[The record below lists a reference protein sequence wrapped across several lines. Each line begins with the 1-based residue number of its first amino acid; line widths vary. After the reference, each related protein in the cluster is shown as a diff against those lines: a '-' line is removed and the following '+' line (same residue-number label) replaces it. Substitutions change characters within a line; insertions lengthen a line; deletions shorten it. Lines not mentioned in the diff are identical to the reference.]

1 VAAPARAAIATID
14 RKLLLSELQPMDQ
27 LVEKAQSQT
36 RFSLLLIGVFA
47 TLAALLAGVG
57 LYGVLATVVR
67 QRTAEIGVRVALG
80 AAPARIFRLVVGQ
93 GMRLSLAGVAVG
105 CVFAVFLTRLIKSM
119 LVGTRPGDPLTYL
132 AMAALF
138 LAIAAVA
145 SWIPA
150 RRAACLDPNS
160 ALREE

>member
-1 VAAPARAAIATID
+1 
-14 RKLLLSELQPMDQ
+14 
-27 LVEKAQSQT
+27 
-36 RFSLLLIGVFA
+36 
-47 TLAALLAGVG
+47 
-57 LYGVLATVVR
+57 
-67 QRTAEIGVRVALG
+67 
-80 AAPARIFRLVVGQ
+80 
-93 GMRLSLAGVAVG
+93 
-105 CVFAVFLTRLIKSM
+105 VFAVFLTRLIKSM